1 MYDIVGRRPLW
12 YVVTLILIVPGIV
25 FMIWSMF
32 TYGTLLPLNIDYTG
46 GTLWELRFD
55 QPVEPGAVR
64 QLFVENGYTSADAY
78 TVGDDQTV
86 QVKFAN
92 IDIAAK
98 EDLTAALTSAFGAF
112 EERSYRSIGPTI
124 GGEVS
129 RAALGA
135 VVISSVGILI
145 YIAWAFR
152 QVAHAFRYGTCA
164 IIALVHDVLVT
175 VTFVGIMHWV
185 AGWEVDALFLTAILT
200 VIGFSVNDTIVI
212 FDRIRENLRRH
223 RGEDFATIANRS
235 ILETL
240 NRSLATQFTVF
251 LVMVALLL
259 FGGGS
264 IRQFMSTMFVGMV
277 SGAYSTIFIATPLLV
292 AWEERSLLGHS
303 RKSRAVTNGNT
314 PVTV

>member
-55 QPVEPGAVR
+55 RPVEPEAVR